1 MDAHNGNPVISGLRD
16 LYNSSPAAREIMTS
30 FSDWENKKVTSVKRV
45 HRRLERRGTYM
56 PRPEIAQFFQTLHT
70 IGLGE
75 FIADGVRRPRFVW
88 GYPLQELPRVASGEA
103 WELAPLPTA
112 PANDPATEEEA
123 ADGAVDEDGA
133 EALAQDDA
141 LEPDEDPTNGALE
154 LDEDDI
160 LHESAQGRPMLKHIY
175 RLRGDY
181 VVKLRLPMDL
191 TSTEANRL
199 ADFIKTLP
207 FGS

>member
-16 LYNSSPAAREIMTS
+16 LYNSSPAAREILTS

-45 HRRLERRGTYM
+45 HRRLERKGTFM

-75 FIADGVRRPRFVW
+75 FIAGEGVRRPRFVW

-103 WELAPLPTA
+103 WELAPLPA
-112 PANDPATEEEA
+112 PSASETDAGDFGPDDR
-123 ADGAVDEDGA
+123 ADREVDE
-133 EALAQDDA
+133 LDDS
-141 LEPDEDPTNGALE
+141 TLE
-154 LDEDDI
+154 LGEDDI
-160 LHESAQGRPMLKHIY
+160 LHESAHGRPMLKHIY

-191 TSTEANRL
+191 TQTEANRL
-199 ADFIKTLP
+199 ADYIKTLP
-207 FGS
+207 FGG

>member
-16 LYNSSPAAREIMTS
+16 LYNSSPAAREILTS

-45 HRRLERRGTYM
+45 HRRLERKGTYM
-56 PRPEIAQFFQTLHT
+56 PRPEITQFFETLHS
-70 IGLGE
+70 IGIGE
-75 FIADGVRRPRFVW
+75 FIAGEGVRRPRFVW

-103 WELAPLPTA
+103 WELTPLPA
-112 PANDPATEEEA
+112 GSA
-123 ADGAVDEDGA
+123 ADEDDDPRA
-133 EALAQDDA
+133 ENGGGY
-141 LEPDEDPTNGALE
+141 TNGAHDD
-154 LDEDDI
+154 DEDDI
-160 LHESAQGRPMLKHIY
+160 LHESAHGRPMLKHIY

-191 TSTEANRL
+191 TPSEATRL